1 MSEATTAVSEPI
13 TVRRPA
19 DGTPIMTYRP
29 VDEEGVR
36 EAVAAAAEAAP
47 AWAAMHP
54 RTRAESLSALARL
67 MERDADLL
75 AGLDSE
81 DGGKPITDCVTGD
94 VPAAIE
100 SIRWFAEAA
109 DKVTGSVAPTDGT
122 ALGITTRH
130 PVGVAAAVLP
140 WNYPLAMAA
149 WKIGPA
155 LAAGNC
161 LLLKPAEAT
170 PRSVQHVA
178 TLAAEA
184 GLPPG
189 VLTVLPGHGAVT
201 GRALAEDPQV
211 RAISFTGSQAT
222 GRHVLAGAAA
232 SNLKRVSLEM
242 GGKSPQILMR
252 DALSFGEELFEELAV
267 AAFLNSGQNC
277 TAGSRIHVDA
287 SILDEVVAG
296 LVTVAEKLV
305 LGDPADAR
313 TQMGPLIDRPAL
325 DRAESAVRDAVAQGA
340 EVVTGGSA
348 LPVVPGGS
356 YLPATVVVNAPR
368 DCALSREEIFAPVVT
383 VSPFR
388 GEDEAIAL
396 ANDSEYGLAAS
407 VWSRDVDSA
416 LRVARRVEAGVVSV
430 NCYSEGDITTPFG
443 GWKQSGFG
451 GAEKSVAAFEQWTV
465 PKVTWLRTRPAPGTA
480 PGTAQ
485 ASRP

>member
-1 MSEATTAVSEPI
+1 MSELMSATSERI

-19 DGTPIMTYRP
+19 DGTPVLTYDA
-29 VDEEGVR
+29 VDGQGVR
-36 EAVAAAAEAAP
+36 AAVAVAAQAAP
-47 AWAAMHP
+47 AWAALHP
-54 RTRAESLSALARL
+54 RARGESMTELARL
-67 MERDADLL
+67 MERDADRL
-75 AGLDSE
+75 AWLDSE

-480 PGTAQ
+480 PCTAQ

>member
-1 MSEATTAVSEPI
+1 MSEAMSATSELI

-19 DGTPIMTYRP
+19 DGSAILTYRV
-29 VDEEGVR
+29 VDEQGVR
-36 EAVAAAAEAAP
+36 EAVAVAGHAAP
-47 AWAAMHP
+47 AWAALHP
-54 RTRAESLSALARL
+54 RTRCESMTELARL

-81 DGGKPITDCVTGD
+81 DGGKPITDCRTGD

-130 PVGVAAAVLP
+130 PVGVTAAVLP

-155 LAAGNC
+155 LASGNC

-170 PRSVQHVA
+170 PRSVQHLA
-178 TLAAEA
+178 ALAAEA
-184 GLPPG
+184 GLPTG

-201 GRALAEDPQV
+201 GRALAEDPRV

-222 GRHVLAGAAA
+222 GRQVLAGAAA
-232 SNLKRVSLEM
+232 SNFKRVSLEM

-252 DALSFGEELFEELAV
+252 DALSFGDDLFEEMAV

-277 TAGSRIHVDA
+277 TAGSRVYADA
-287 SILDEVVAG
+287 SIFDEVVAG
-296 LVTVAEKLV
+296 LVAVAEKLV
-305 LGDPADAR
+305 LGDPSDAG
-313 TQMGPLIDRPAL
+313 TQMGPLINRAAL
-325 DRAESAVRDAVAQGA
+325 DRAESAVRDAVARGA

-348 LPVVPGGS
+348 APVVAGGS

-368 DCALSREEIFAPVVT
+368 DGALSNEEIFAPVVT
-383 VSPFR
+383 ASPFR
-388 GEDEAIAL
+388 DEDEVIAL

-407 VWSRDVDSA
+407 VWSRDVDTA

-451 GAEKSVAAFEQWTV
+451 GAEKSLSAFDQWTV
-465 PKVTWLRTRPAPGTA
+465 PKVTWLRTRTA
-480 PGTAQ
+480 PSTART
-485 ASRP
+485 SRP